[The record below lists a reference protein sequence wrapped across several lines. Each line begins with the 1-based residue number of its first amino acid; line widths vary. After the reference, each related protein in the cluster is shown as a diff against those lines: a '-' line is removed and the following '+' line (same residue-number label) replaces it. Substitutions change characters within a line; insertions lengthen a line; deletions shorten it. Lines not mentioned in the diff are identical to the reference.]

1 MRGNDNER
9 NRRKTKRVCS
19 GIIMYNSQKG
29 FTLIE
34 VLLTMLIISILG
46 TIVFVAIGN
55 QRQKARVTAA
65 LQSVQGVPDF
75 AHECNFLKKPL
86 STPVAG
92 NPICS
97 GSTSEWPDVSSS
109 SSGECDYDN
118 LGFVGSNYNF
128 LVICVEA
135 GKKIAC
141 GISGADNGCKIQD
154 L

>member
-1 MRGNDNER
+1 M
-9 NRRKTKRVCS
+9 T
-19 GIIMYNSQKG
+19 MYNSSKG

-34 VLLTMLIISILG
+34 VLLTMVIIGILG
-46 TIVFVAIGN
+46 AVVFVTIGN

-86 STPVAG
+86 ETPTAG

-97 GSTSEWPDVSSS
+97 GSTSRWPDVAKS
-109 SSGECDYDN
+109 SSGECAYDN
-118 LGFVGSNYNF
+118 SGFVGADYSF
-128 LVICVEA
+128 LVDCSEA
-135 GKKIAC
+135 GRKITC
-141 GISGADNGCKIQD
+141 GISGANNGCQIQD